1 MRTDKGIMTWTTRV
15 MVTLVLSMSIGFLVH
30 ADESGAEIV
39 LDGEWKENWRSIS
52 PSTPPSAYFTG
63 DLLFIQ
69 SLTLRSDIAVTIVK
83 NGTIVYE
90 QSIPAAQT
98 ANIGISVAS
107 WEEGTY
113 TLELR
118 NQWGGYLNGDFVK

>member
-1 MRTDKGIMTWTTRV
+1 MDHTCDGNIGM
-15 MVTLVLSMSIGFLVH
+15 SMSIGFLVH

-39 LDGEWKENWRSIS
+39 LDGDWKENWRSIS

-69 SLTLRSDIAVTIVK
+69 SLTLRSDVVVTINK

-98 ANIGISVAS
+98 ANIGISVVD
-107 WEEGTY
+107 WDEGTY
-113 TLELR
+113 TLALK
-118 NQWGGYLNGDFVK
+118 NQWGGYLYGYFVK

>member
-1 MRTDKGIMTWTTRV
+1 MRTNKGIMTWTTRV

-30 ADESGAEIV
+30 ADESEAEIV
-39 LDGEWKENWRSIS
+39 LDGDWKENWRSIS
-52 PSTPPSAYFTG
+52 PSTPPSAYITG
-63 DLLFIQ
+63 SLLFIQ